1 MVGCD
6 PGIGASI
13 GMNLFAHFRCHTG
26 HTVTQTQLKLPRKV
40 QEATPL
46 PSPPPPQPEGVSQVS
61 GVMLGVA
68 RSQPAER
75 GVSRWLA
82 SSLTPPSLTFLSHS
96 QLIWNSKLEVFLE

>member
-13 GMNLFAHFRCHTG
+13 GMTLFAHFCCHTG

-46 PSPPPPQPEGVSQVS
+46 PSLPPPQQPEGVSQVS

-68 RSQPAER
+68 RSQPAEQ

-82 SSLTPPSLTFLSHS
+82 SLPPSPSYP
-96 QLIWNSKLEVFLE
+96 IVN